1 MQAPLRSLGRALP
14 LRALATGLR
23 SRPPAGLACVR
34 GFAALDPYEQHSD
47 PYAREPGHDPYAPGA
62 RRQSYDQGGG
72 GSYGRRQGEAGGRE
86 DFGARP
92 QRRRDDFGGRR
103 DDFGGRDDYGGRPS
117 FQGGRHSDGG
127 SESFERQRPGLLG
140 GMPDRMGGVGE
151 NLKQLNWQEE
161 SLVTIRKNF
170 YVEHAEIAAMSQQQV
185 AQSMQELNARVE
197 GASPHPR
204 PVRSFAHITVPPE
217 LMSGMTAAGFSD
229 PTPIQS
235 VGWPTAL
242 SGRDMVGIAQTGS
255 GKTLAYLL
263 PALVHI
269 SAQPP
274 LRPGDG
280 PVGLILAPTRELA
293 MQIQTEVVRLTQG
306 SAIRCTAC
314 FGGVSRYG
322 QASEL
327 RRGVQIVVATPGRL
341 LDFLEAGVTNLKR
354 VTYLCLDEA
363 DRMLDMGFEP
373 QIRKIMDTITT
384 DRQTAM
390 FTATWPKECKR
401 LAERYIKDPVQI
413 QIGSDDITTNQ
424 NIRQHVEVCSDQ
436 KAKDEALKRILGYL
450 GRSGNCLVF
459 CNTKRKCRDLAWEL
473 GNDRSLGLSALELHG
488 DLDQR
493 ARDTALSSFR
503 SGEVRVLVA
512 TDVAARGLDIRN
524 ISTVVNY
531 DAPNDAES
539 YVHRIG
545 RTGRAGDKGDA
556 YTFLSSWGDEKKAG
570 NILGIME
577 KAQQEVPQA
586 LRDLVGGRGG
596 GGGGG
601 GGGGSSG
608 GWGESKDSWDK
619 SDDKWGDKKDE
630 WWKKDDQKEEK
641 KDEWWKKDEKAD
653 EWWKKEDKK
662 DDWKRDDDKRD
673 DWKKDDWKKEDK
685 KEDDWK
691 KDDRWAD
698 KGSDWKKDESV
709 SWRDASRED
718 RPEEA
723 PEPDAPME
731 DEDPEP
737 APDGLSDQK
746 PGSLFSLLGSGSKR
760 PASEDGEPDAEE
772 PPEKRA
778 RSGEA
783 EEEGAPPEEEQE
795 DSTSVEALVQAGQGT
810 RLKVGDLKC
819 WLEERGLPTNG
830 VKTTLIE
837 RVQEYIA
844 DAA

>member
-327 RRGVQIVVATPGRL
+327 RRGVQILVATPGRL

-373 QIRKIMDTITT
+373 QIRKVVSQIRP
-384 DRQTAM
+384 DRQTLM
-390 FTATWPKECKR
+390 WSATWPKEIQR
-401 LAERYIKDPVQI
+401 LARDFCREDPVKLTIGNEELSLNPNITQQI
-413 QIGSDDITTNQ
+413 
-424 NIRQHVEVCSDQ
+424 EVVGDYEKRDRFLSWI
-436 KAKDEALKRILGYL
+436 KEAA
-450 GRSGNCLVF
+450 SGDKKVLVF
-459 CNTKRKCRDLAWEL
+459 TETKRGADALCREL
-473 GNDRSLGLSALELHG
+473 QYQQMSAAAIHG
-488 DLDQR
+488 DKEQR
-493 ARDTALSSFR
+493 QRDRTLSEFR
-503 SGEVRVLVA
+503 SGRTNILIA
-512 TDVAARGLDIRN
+512 TDVAQRGLDIKDVMY
-524 ISTVVNY
+524 VVNY
-531 DAPNDAES
+531 DVPKTLED
-539 YVHRIG
+539 YIHRIG
-545 RTGRAGDKGDA
+545 RTGRAGARGTALTFFPAEA
-556 YTFLSSWGDEKKAG
+556 YTPDMLRMARHLAKA
-570 NILGIME
+570 
-577 KAQQEVPQA
+577 V
-586 LRDLVGGRGG
+586 RDVGQTPSAELV
-596 GGGGG
+596 
-601 GGGGSSG
+601 
-608 GWGESKDSWDK
+608 ELT
-619 SDDKWGDKKDE
+619 
-630 WWKKDDQKEEK
+630 
-641 KDEWWKKDEKAD
+641 
-653 EWWKKEDKK
+653 
-662 DDWKRDDDKRD
+662 
-673 DWKKDDWKKEDK
+673 
-685 KEDDWK
+685 
-691 KDDRWAD
+691 
-698 KGSDWKKDESV
+698 
-709 SWRDASRED
+709 SR
-718 RPEEA
+718 R
-723 PEPDAPME
+723 
-731 DEDPEP
+731 
-737 APDGLSDQK
+737 
-746 PGSLFSLLGSGSKR
+746 R
-760 PASEDGEPDAEE
+760 
-772 PPEKRA
+772 
-778 RSGEA
+778 
-783 EEEGAPPEEEQE
+783 
-795 DSTSVEALVQAGQGT
+795 
-810 RLKVGDLKC
+810 
-819 WLEERGLPTNG
+819 
-830 VKTTLIE
+830 
-837 RVQEYIA
+837 
-844 DAA
+844 